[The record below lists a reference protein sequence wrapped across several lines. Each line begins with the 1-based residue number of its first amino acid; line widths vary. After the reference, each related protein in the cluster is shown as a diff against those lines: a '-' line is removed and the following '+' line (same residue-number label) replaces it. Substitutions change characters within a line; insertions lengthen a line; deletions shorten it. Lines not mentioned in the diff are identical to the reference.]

1 MTAGGR
7 VSIEVDTGRGPTS
20 DGTSPHGG
28 IIVSD
33 VKRSFGAVHAVRDAS
48 FEAHPGSVTA
58 LIGPNGSGKTTLM
71 LMLASLLA
79 PQQGSIRVA
88 GFDPV
93 AQPREVRRRLGWMP
107 DALGSW
113 GALTVRQAL
122 TTTAALYG
130 MPRDEASGRTEELLH
145 IVDLVPLADQ
155 ASRSLSRGQKQRLSL
170 ARAIVHDPS
179 VLVLDE
185 PASGLDPGARAS
197 LRELVRQF
205 AGQGKTVLVSS
216 HVLAELDEMADAAVY
231 IEQGATVSAERVAQA
246 RSGLRD
252 WRIRAT
258 SAGTPLGHALLAL
271 GLPASHISADNLG
284 TLVKVGGDEQAAR
297 LLTDLVGRGVS
308 ISAFAPAVG
317 ELEHTFLDI
326 TDRGGRR

>member
-1 MTAGGR
+1 

-20 DGTSPHGG
+20 DDTSPHGG
-28 IIVSD
+28 IIVTD

-93 AQPREVRRRLGWMP
+93 AQPLEVRRRLGWMP

-130 MPRDEASGRTEELLH
+130 MPRDEASSRTEELLD

-197 LRELVRQF
+197 LRELVRRF

-231 IEQGATVSAERVAQA
+231 IEQGATVSAERVARA

-252 WRIRAT
+252 WRIRA
-258 SAGTPLGHALLAL
+258 TPLGHALLAL